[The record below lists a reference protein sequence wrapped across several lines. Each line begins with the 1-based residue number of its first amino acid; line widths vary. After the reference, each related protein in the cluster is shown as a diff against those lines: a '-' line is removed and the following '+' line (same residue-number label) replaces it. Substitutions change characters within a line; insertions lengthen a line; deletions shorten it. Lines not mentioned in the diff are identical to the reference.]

1 MSLRLPIRSATTH
14 VLRGCAVVLVVI
26 AAVAA
31 GIGWLY
37 ALRHVAALRVGP
49 RFADA
54 LPLQR
59 LAGGAAQPLGRMV
72 AAWLPAGLVAGLGI
86 ALVSGM
92 HRAARSVAVFALAL
106 VFVLAAAAAS
116 DALTHNETIRSQI
129 RAGASPCRRLGR
141 GRADGA
147 RRAAGAGDAAAAPVA
162 RRPETAASRG
172 A

>member
-1 MSLRLPIRSATTH
+1 MALSMRAVAGHTARAAG
-14 VLRGCAVVLVVI
+14 VLLVVI

-37 ALRHVAALRVGP
+37 ALRHVHELRMGP
-49 RFADA
+49 KLTDA

-59 LAGGAAQPLGRMV
+59 LAGGASQPLGRMV
-72 AAWLPAGLVAGLGI
+72 VAWLPAGLVAGLGI
-86 ALVSGM
+86 ALVSGL

-129 RAGASPCRRLGR
+129 RQEPHRAAAWVAAGLMALGALLAPVMGR
-141 GRADGA
+141 G
-147 RRAAGAGDAAAAPVA
+147 AGRQAP
-162 RRPETAASRG
+162 
-172 A
+172 

>member
-1 MSLRLPIRSATTH
+1 MTMSLRLPIRSATTH

-37 ALRHVAALRVGP
+37 ALRHVAGLRVGP

-116 DALTHNETIRSQI
+116 DALTHNETIRSQVRQEPH
-129 RAGASPCRRLGR
+129 RAAAWVAAGLMALGALLAPVMGR
-141 GRADGA
+141 G
-147 RRAAGAGDAAAAPVA
+147 AGRQAP
-162 RRPETAASRG
+162 
-172 A
+172 